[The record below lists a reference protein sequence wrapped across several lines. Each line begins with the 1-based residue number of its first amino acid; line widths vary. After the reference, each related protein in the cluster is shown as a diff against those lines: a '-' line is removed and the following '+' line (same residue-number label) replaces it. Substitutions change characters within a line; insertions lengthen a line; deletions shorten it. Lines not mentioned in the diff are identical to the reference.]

1 MRDAIDAGILCHY
14 DYTPLFVSLTR
25 EEMEQYRFRTDQLR
39 KFIDPLTGKYSKDAE
54 MLLMARKRIIHKA
67 ANKKTKVAE
76 LLDLQKNK
84 DSLKYTF
91 VFVPEG
97 YEPDYAEI
105 DEYKIDNEDIHIIDE
120 YSQMFRERRYPYH
133 QYISGLD
140 DAPGILKSFEQGEIK
155 ILLSMKCLDEGVDI
169 PRAQNAIFIA
179 STGNPRQFIQRR
191 GRVLRKHKDKNKAFI
206 WDLIVIP
213 PDIEL
218 GSTSTERN
226 MFIGE
231 VKRILNFAALAD
243 NKIDILYGELRD
255 VCHQLEIDMF
265 SMLEIEEEQYK

>member
-1 MRDAIDAGILCHY
+1 M
-14 DYTPLFVSLTR
+14 
-25 EEMEQYRFRTDQLR
+25 
-39 KFIDPLTGKYSKDAE
+39 
-54 MLLMARKRIIHKA
+54 
-67 ANKKTKVAE
+67 
-76 LLDLQKNK
+76 
-84 DSLKYTF
+84 
-91 VFVPEG
+91 
-97 YEPDYAEI
+97 
-105 DEYKIDNEDIHIIDE
+105 
-120 YSQMFRERRYPYH
+120 
-133 QYISGLD
+133 
-140 DAPGILKSFEQGEIK
+140 
-155 ILLSMKCLDEGVDI
+155 
-169 PRAQNAIFIA
+169 
-179 STGNPRQFIQRR
+179 
-191 GRVLRKHKDKNKAFI
+191 RKHKDKNKAFI